1 MVTYAADIVRKEE
14 EGYIS
19 KAPSVAS
26 HEDSDDGVE
35 DEEYE
40 DEDDND
46 AIRMRC
52 CQSMA
57 TRYAGTQVMRTRM
70 MESRTRSMRTRTI
83 TMRSG
88 CDAAS
93 MATRYA
99 DGGRAA
105 AQPLADPLAPPPLA
119 AVRRG
124 GQAPAAA
131 AGPGGG
137 GHQQDGKVVSD
148 A

>member
-52 CQSMA
+52 CQ
-57 TRYAGTQVMRTRM
+57 RV
-70 MESRTRSMRTRTI
+70 
-83 TMRSG
+83 
-88 CDAAS
+88 
-93 MATRYA
+93 ATRYA
-99 DGGRAA
+99 DGGRASVLEA
-105 AQPLADPLAPPPLA
+105 AIDRILKQIE
-119 AVRRG
+119 RCR
-124 GQAPAAA
+124 PAA
-131 AGPGGG
+131 GLR
-137 GHQQDGKVVSD
+137 
-148 A
+148 

>member
-19 KAPSVAS
+19 KAPCPS
-26 HEDSDDGVE
+26 
-35 DEEYE
+35 
-40 DEDDND
+40 
-46 AIRMRC
+46 
-52 CQSMA
+52 
-57 TRYAGTQVMRTRM
+57 QVMRTRM